1 MKLKNLL
8 GICVSICAAMV
19 LAACGSSSSSDGG
32 DQTPI
37 EDQTPAQ
44 KVQTLEKTGKLPKL
58 DRTPTLAGPDTNG
71 NGIRDDIDEY
81 IKATFSN
88 SKQVAAV
95 NQLAKAFQNTIL
107 VDVTNKDAVRKV
119 RTALTNASNCVHST
133 FPYDG
138 SASTLN
144 ASTVVQRFEAMTPN
158 TKVRMKAYLA
168 YNKALDG
175 SVTRLPSEDTCE

>member
-1 MKLKNLL
+1 MKLKTLL
-8 GICVSICAAMV
+8 RTCVSICAALV
-19 LAACGSSSSSDGG
+19 LAACGSSSSSDG

-37 EDQTPAQ
+37 EEQTPAQ

-58 DRTPTLAGPDTNG
+58 DRTPTLAGPDANG

-81 IKATFSN
+81 IKTTFSN
-88 SKQVAAV
+88 PKQVAAA
-95 NQLAKAFQNTIL
+95 NQLAKAFQNAIL

-133 FPYDG
+133 FPFDG

-144 ASTVVQRFEAMTPN
+144 ASTVNQRFEAITPN
-158 TKVRMKAYLA
+158 TQTRMKAYLA

-175 SVTRLPSEDTCE
+175 SAIRLPSEDTCE